1 MRVRGMDDEPA
12 TQWIALGACAI
23 AAAVAFSACAA
34 GATTICA
41 AIGWSNS
48 LTVGLAAGWPPVE
61 GGSLIVEC
69 SSRCGLAPG
78 PTDEPDEV
86 SVPLSGRSTVVQLDM
101 TTPDSVVVTVLGPD
115 GATLADLETDLDWRR
130 VGGTEECGGP
140 MTASVVVPAP

>member
-1 MRVRGMDDEPA
+1 
-12 TQWIALGACAI
+12 
-23 AAAVAFSACAA
+23 
-34 GATTICA
+34 
-41 AIGWSNS
+41 
-48 LTVGLAAGWPPVE
+48 
-61 GGSLIVEC
+61 
-69 SSRCGLAPG
+69 
-78 PTDEPDEV
+78 V

>member
-1 MRVRGMDDEPA
+1 MDDEPA
-12 TQWIALGACAI
+12 TPWLALGACAV
-23 AAAVAFSACAA
+23 AAALAFSACAA
-34 GATTICA
+34 GATTVCP
-41 AIGWSNS
+41 AIGWSNL
-48 LTVGLAAGWPPVE
+48 LTVELAAGRPAVE

-69 SSRCGLAPG
+69 SSRCGLTPG

-86 SVPLSGRSTVVQLDM
+86 SLPLSGRSTVVQLDM

-140 MTASVVVPAP
+140 MAASVVVPAP